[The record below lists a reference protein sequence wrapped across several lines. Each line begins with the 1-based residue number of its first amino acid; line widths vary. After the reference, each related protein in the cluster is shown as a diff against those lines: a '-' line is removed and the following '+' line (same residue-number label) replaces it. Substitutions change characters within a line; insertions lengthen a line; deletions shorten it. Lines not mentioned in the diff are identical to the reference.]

1 MKLKE
6 SLLPSELPDA
16 LPLWFSGDGPQSD
29 LVISTRIRLAR
40 NLTNHRFPYHAQQ
53 TERKEIFNE
62 IAAVLNRQPEFKSF
76 SLINCVDITQLDR
89 ELLLEE
95 RLVSPDLLNIEGDR
109 GVAIE
114 KNRQTSIMVNEED
127 HFRLHAIESGFQA
140 EAVWKRLTGLDDLLG
155 HYLPFAYEVR
165 RGFLTSCPTNSGTG
179 LRVSFLLHLPG
190 LVLAKS
196 IDPVLLG
203 ASQMGISTRGF
214 FGEHSEVVGNLFQ
227 LSNQATLGAREE
239 EFLQHTR
246 TIITD
251 VIAHERTARE
261 TILHE
266 AAAELSDKI
275 NRSWGILLHA
285 RLLTVTEFLNLSSAL
300 RLGIDCGMFEELSR
314 ERLNRLTLMIMPA
327 HLQRHLGKTFTEDNL
342 QAVRADFVRDF
353 LGSAP
358 EPPKRPRARRIQSPG
373 KNNGK
378 RGDTTI

>member
-6 SLLPSELPDA
+6 SLLPSELPEE
-16 LPLWFSGDGPQSD
+16 LPPWFSGSGPQAD

-40 NLTNHRFPYHAQQ
+40 NLSNHRFTYHAGQP
-53 TERKEIFNE
+53 ERKEIFSE
-62 IAAVLNRQPEFKSF
+62 VAAVLSRQREFKAY
-76 SLINCVDITQLDR
+76 SLINCSDITQLDR

-95 RLVSPDLLNIEGDR
+95 RLVSPDLLGVEGDR

-114 KNRQTSIMVNEED
+114 KNRRTSIMVNEED
-127 HFRLHAIESGFQA
+127 HLRLHAIESGFQA
-140 EAVWKRLTGLDDLLG
+140 EAVWERLSRLDDLLG

-190 LVLAKS
+190 LVLTKT

-227 LSNQATLGAREE
+227 LSNQATLGACEE
-239 EFLQHTR
+239 DFLQHTR
-246 TIITD
+246 TIIAE
-251 VIAHERTARE
+251 VITHERKARE
-261 TILHE
+261 TLLAE
-266 AAAELSDKI
+266 AKAELSDKI
-275 NRSWGILLHA
+275 HRSWGILRHA
-285 RLLTVTEFLNLSSAL
+285 QLLTVMEFLNLSSAL
-300 RLGIDCGMFEELSR
+300 RLGLDCGVFSGLTP
-314 ERLNRLTLMIMPA
+314 ERLNQLTLMVMPA
-327 HLQRHLGKTFTEDNL
+327 HLQRHLGKTFTEEKL
-342 QAVRADFVRDF
+342 QAVRADFVREF
-353 LGSAP
+353 LARSP
-358 EPPKRPRARRIQSPG
+358 EQPKRTRSRRTPSPG